1 MNETRLELGMR
12 KCKKIYMDV
21 CALNRPFDGERQERI
36 RIEAEAVKTILLLVG
51 TGELTAVNSGAIE
64 FEIDRMTD
72 SDRYAEVS
80 LMVNSFSEY
89 VLVGEPE
96 RHRGKVLESLGFGQ
110 MDAVHLACAEKARVD
125 VFLTTDDGLLQ
136 KAARHA
142 KSIGVR
148 VANPLVWI
156 GEIVNR

>member
-1 MNETRLELGMR
+1 
-12 KCKKIYMDV
+12 MDV
-21 CALNRPFDGERQERI
+21 CALNRPFDDERQERI
-36 RIEAEAVKTILLLVG
+36 RIEAEAVKTILLFVG
-51 TGELTAVNSGAIE
+51 TGELMAVNSGAIE

-72 SDRYAEVS
+72 SDRHAEMS
-80 LMVNSFSEY
+80 LMVNSFSEF

-125 VFLTTDDGLLQ
+125 VFLTTDDDLLR
-136 KAARHA
+136 KAAKHA
-142 KSIGVR
+142 KSIRVR

-156 GEIVNR
+156 GEVVNR